1 MYFYDKF
8 GGNHW
13 KYPPGFI
20 GIPLDDFCQWSN
32 VTLLQSSLTVTVEL
46 QICSLTDLFA
56 GILLTLGYIDNDNIF
71 F

>member
-8 GGNHW
+8 GGSHW

-20 GIPLDDFCQWSN
+20 GTPLDDFCQWSN
-32 VTLLQSSLTVTVEL
+32 VTLLQSSFTVTVEL

-56 GILLTLGYIDNDNIF
+56 GILLTLGYINNDNIF

>member
-8 GGNHW
+8 GGNYW

-20 GIPLDDFCQWSN
+20 DIPLDDFCQWSN
-32 VTLLQSSLTVTVEL
+32 VTLFQSSLTVTAEL

-56 GILLTLGYIDNDNIF
+56 GILLTLGYIDNDSTF